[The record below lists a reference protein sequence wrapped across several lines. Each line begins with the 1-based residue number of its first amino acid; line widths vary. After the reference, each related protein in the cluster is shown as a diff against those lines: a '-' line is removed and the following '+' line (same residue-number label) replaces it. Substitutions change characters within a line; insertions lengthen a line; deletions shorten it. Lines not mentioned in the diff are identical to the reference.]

1 MIEEFEF
8 LLGELKNET
17 SGIPNPSYI
26 GLMLEYFLANLY
38 KGSGNAEKS
47 LTLASQL
54 IETDIKSYFGH
65 MQTEIT
71 IEPMMTILDAKFD
84 QLRSMVIGPESS

>member
-1 MIEEFEF
+1 MIEEFESI
-8 LLGELKNET
+8 LGELKSET

-38 KGSGNAEKS
+38 KGSGDPGKS
-47 LTLASQL
+47 LVVANRL

-71 IEPMMTILDAKFD
+71 IEPMMIILDAKFD
-84 QLRSMVIGPESS
+84 HVSTMPVPQST

>member
-8 LLGELKNET
+8 LLGELKKET

-71 IEPMMTILDAKFD
+71 IEPMMIILDAKFD
-84 QLRSMVIGPESS
+84 HVSTMPVPQST